1 MLKEFMADVL
11 PIADD
16 VCQLSNTD
24 ISLSDQKTV
33 FGCNVKCTDENI

>member
-1 MLKEFMADVL
+1 MADVL
-11 PIADD
+11 LIADD
-16 VCQLSNTD
+16 MFLLSNTD